1 MKTLRRANQR
11 GSTKLGWLDSRHT
24 FSFGG
29 FYHPEHMG
37 FGDLRVINDDRVV
50 PGAGF
55 GTHPHR
61 DMEIISVVLEG
72 GLAHRDS
79 MGNGDVIRPGE
90 VQVMTAGTGITHS
103 EYNASE
109 TEPVHF
115 LQIWIEPAER
125 GTEPR
130 YAQKAFDRAE
140 RDGRLQLVAS
150 PDGADGSLPIGQDAR
165 MFLVDLRE
173 GQSVEHEVAEGR
185 RVWAHVATGRARV
198 DGEELRAGDGIA
210 LERIDRVVLE
220 GPDAEAAQVLLF
232 DLR

>member
-1 MKTLRRANQR
+1 MKTIRRASER
-11 GSTKLGWLDSRHT
+11 GSTNIGWLDSKHT

-90 VQVMTAGTGITHS
+90 VQVMTAGTGVAHS

-115 LQIWIEPAER
+115 LQIWIEPARR

-130 YAQKAFDRAE
+130 YEQKAFDPTL

-173 GQSVEHEVAEGR
+173 AQAVEHVVESGR
-185 RVWAHVATGRARV
+185 RVWVHVATGRARV
-198 DGEELRAGDGIA
+198 DGEQLTAGDGIA
-210 LERIDRVVLE
+210 LESVDRVVLE
-220 GPDAEAAQVLLF
+220 GLDTEAAQVLLF